1 MLTKSPLVSVVM
13 PVKECN
19 PLFLKKS
26 VESILNQTLTDLELI
41 IVTEN
46 GDMSLEKSTTDPLKE
61 FRNDKRLRVI
71 HQKGKGFVEALNYGI
86 HASRGKYIAR
96 MDADDISLP
105 NRLKKQVEAVEK
117 FHLDLVGG
125 WAYIINETGLT
136 IGKKAPPTDAHSIR
150 RVIMLYNPFIHSTML
165 FKKSILEYSGHYNTA
180 LFGAEDYDLWLRIVS
195 LGYAYA
201 NLPHYLILSR
211 QTCNSVMRG
220 KEWKKT
226 RVNSTRTK
234 ALGLTRMGY
243 YDPLSL
249 VFCFVS
255 PFSLIV
261 IPRMAS
267 RVTFLFESL
276 SNVSHY

>member
-61 FRNDKRLRVI
+61 FRNDKRLRII

-86 HASRGKYIAR
+86 LASRGKYIAR

-105 NRLKKQVEAVEK
+105 NRLEKQFKVVEEL
-117 FHLDLVGG
+117 HLDLVGG
-125 WAYIINETGLT
+125 WAYIINEAGST
-136 IGKKAPPTDAHSIR
+136 IGKRTPPADSSIIR
-150 RVIMLYNPFIHSTML
+150 RTIMLYNPFIHSTMF
-165 FKKSILEYSGHYNTA
+165 FKRSILGYSGFYNKA
-180 LFGAEDYDLWLRIVS
+180 LFGSEDYDLWLRIIS
-195 LGYAYA
+195 LGYGYS
-201 NLPHYLILSR
+201 NLPEPLILLR
-211 QTCNSVMRG
+211 QTSNSVMRG
-220 KEWKKT
+220 NGWKKT
-226 RVNSTRTK
+226 RLNSARTK
-234 ALGLTRMGY
+234 ALGLTRLGY
-243 YDPLSL
+243 YDPFS
-249 VFCFVS
+249 VIFCFIS

-261 IPRMAS
+261 SPKIAH
-267 RVTFLFESL
+267 RVTHLLEFL
-276 SNVSHY
+276 SNSSHL